1 MFTCPSP
8 VGISRRSMP
17 RCLLVVPT
25 GSGVGLT
32 SVSLGILR
40 ALDRKG
46 VQAAFVRPVSVRR
59 GPDPSGA
66 LLQAVARLEPPE
78 PIDREATE
86 ALLAEGQDDVLLE
99 RVVSMVEQAGANA
112 SVVVVEGCVPVQGV
126 AYATRLNDAM
136 AAALDAEMVVVGA
149 IQDDDPVQAA
159 RWFDVAVRP
168 YGDRATSCIV
178 NRVRLAGVD
187 QPRTNAVLGDGCL
200 VPDEAFRSWS
210 AAFTEAGLTLV
221 GLVPYLD
228 VLRQPRVADI
238 ARLIGCHVLHAGE
251 LGRRVANTAVCAASL
266 RYVVD
271 FVGPGTLAVVPA
283 DRDDILAGLSLAVL
297 GGLEL
302 AGLVVSLDAEVDPS
316 IVELCR
322 PALDTGL
329 PVLASRTDS
338 YTTATRIHE
347 LRVELGPDDAPL
359 AELAMNVVAN
369 HLQRRFVTEQA
380 ESVRERRMTTAAF
393 RYSLI
398 TRAQRADRRIVLPE
412 GDEPRTLRA
421 AAICA
426 QRGIA
431 RCVLLGDPE
440 EVRRAARAAGV
451 DLPATLEILDPEAVY
466 RDYAPTMMALRA
478 HKQLTR
484 AQALDQLRDR
494 VVLGTMMVAEGHAD
508 GLVSGAVHSTA
519 HTIRPA
525 LQLIRTAPDASLV
538 SSVFFMC
545 LPEQVL
551 VYGDCAVN
559 PNPDAAQLAEIAL
572 QCADSAVAFGIEP
585 RVAMIS
591 YSTGSSGSGEDV
603 EKVVE
608 ATRIARERRPDL
620 LIDGPLQYD
629 AAAIASVGQ
638 SKAPGSPVAGRAT
651 VFVFPDLNTGNTTY
665 KAVQRSANVVSM
677 GPMLQGLAKPVNDL
691 SRGALVEDIVFTV
704 ALTAVQSG
712 EAPR

>member
-1 MFTCPSP
+1 MA
-8 VGISRRSMP
+8 

-40 ALDRKG
+40 SLDRRG
-46 VQAAFVRPVSVRR
+46 VKAGFVRPISVRR

-66 LLQAVARLEPPE
+66 LLEQVAHLSPPA
-78 PIDREATE
+78 PIDRETTE
-86 ALLAEGQDDVLLE
+86 SLLAEGQDDVLLE
-99 RVVSMVEQAGANA
+99 QVVSMVERAGEDA
-112 SVVVVEGCVPVQGV
+112 SVVVVEGCVPVPGV
-126 AYATRLNDAM
+126 AYATRLNVAM

-159 RWFDVAVRP
+159 RWFDVAVQP

-178 NRVRLAGVD
+178 NRVRLPGVD
-187 QPRTNAVLGDGCL
+187 QPRTDAVLGDGCL
-200 VPDEAFRSWS
+200 VPPSAFQTWS
-210 AAFTEAGLTLV
+210 EAFTEAGLSLV
-221 GLVPYLD
+221 GLVPHLD
-228 VLRQPRVADI
+228 VLSQPRLADV
-238 ARLIGCHVLHAGE
+238 ARLTSCRVLHAGR
-251 LGRRVANTAVCAASL
+251 LDRRFARVVVCAASL
-266 RYVVD
+266 RYCVD
-271 FVGPGTLAVVPA
+271 FVDAGTLAVVPA

-302 AGLVVSLDAEVDPS
+302 AGIVLSLDVEPAPS
-316 IVELCR
+316 LMELCR

-329 PVLASRTDS
+329 PLLASGTDS
-338 YTTATRIHE
+338 YSTATLIHE

-369 HLQRRFVTEQA
+369 HLQPGFVTAQV
-380 ESVRERRMTTAAF
+380 ESARERRMTNAAF

-421 AAICA
+421 AAICTE
-426 QRGIA
+426 RRIA

-440 EVRRAARAAGV
+440 EIRRQARSAGI
-451 DLPATLEILDPEAVY
+451 DLPAGLEILDPETVY
-466 RDYAPTMMALRA
+466 RDYVDAMLLLRA
-478 HKQLTR
+478 HKGLTR

-494 VVLGTMMVAEGHAD
+494 VVLGTMMVAEGDAD

-525 LQLIRTAPDASLV
+525 LQLIRTAPEASLV

-559 PNPDAAQLAEIAL
+559 PNPSAAQLAEIAI
-572 QCADSAVAFGIEP
+572 QSADSAVAFGIEP

-591 YSTGSSGSGEDV
+591 YSTVSSGSGEDV

-629 AAAIASVGQ
+629 AASVASVGR
-638 SKAPGSPVAGRAT
+638 SKAPDSPVAGRAT

-677 GPMLQGLAKPVNDL
+677 GPMLQGMAKPVNDL

-704 ALTAVQSG
+704 ALTAVQ
-712 EAPR
+712 AADR